1 MRKCGTCG
9 QSIGHVEC
17 TRGQSSQCKDCVTPL
32 HQSAPLAVSI
42 SPSGSSDSDEE
53 DEISE
58 LSPEMKELASEK
70 CSCCVC
76 QAKDSLP
83 SGYHSNTSSSNQD
96 SSPERSPP
104 GRSSSGTPRCES
116 PGSVSSYSLETRE
129 LFGTNT
135 SPLTGQIHSSG
146 CVKTSAFNLEG
157 KRLHPQAV
165 GFKCRHDPGCLYP
178 AAKQAKTDPRR
189 VTIDLRFT
197 PCIKLRKL
205 RVEDYLPFSKM
216 STRSIGGKKNEESF
230 LIN

>member
-17 TRGQSSQCKDCVTPL
+17 TRGQPSQCKDCVTPL
-32 HQSAPLAVSI
+32 HQSAPLAVSV
-42 SPSGSSDSDEE
+42 SPSGSPDSDEE
-53 DEISE
+53 DETSE

-76 QAKDSLP
+76 QAKESLP
-83 SGYHSNTSSSNQD
+83 SGYHSNRSSSNQD

-104 GRSSSGTPRCES
+104 AGSSSDTPRCES
-116 PGSVSSYSLETRE
+116 PASASSCSLETKE

-135 SPLTGQIHSSG
+135 SPSTGQVHSSG
-146 CVKTSAFNLEG
+146 CVKKSFAFNLKE

-178 AAKQAKTDPRR
+178 AAKQAKTDLRR
-189 VTIDLRFT
+189 VTIDLRF
-197 PCIKLRKL
+197 PPSIKLRKL
-205 RVEDYLPFSKM
+205 RVEDYLPFSKI

-230 LIN
+230 